1 MNYVTRKRLLRKFKE
16 KKRIIVDVLLDTEKK
31 KVNRDNKILTG
42 SFARDKRPNKKE
54 TKQ

>member
-1 MNYVTRKRLLRKFKE
+1 MFCWTQRE
-16 KKRIIVDVLLDTEKK
+16 K